1 MKKSIRY
8 ISVFLL
14 FFLSVSLFVGC
25 EKEKVE
31 SETLLTEPLS
41 FPKGVESVEY
51 KSKLLYKGENDLQGF
66 SQTADSLWVIDNGQK
81 VKVEADLAISA
92 TKPLSEGE
100 AAGPA
105 VTTESGTYVL
115 HPLDGVTRNGEPL
128 SLPEDGYYTP
138 LGFWEVSGTS
148 YLTAVKTVY
157 DSEVIDLPIS
167 QELFL
172 FPLGKKLGDPIL
184 VEGIT
189 PDLYPTAYGNGWNYW
204 VARGELFRSNGQ
216 STQKLG
222 TLTTFGVS
230 SLFDMAIMGDS
241 VLLLSENKLIALT
254 PKETQTD
261 GKEGETII
269 MGVEATQFH
278 LMDIVA
284 QYNLASDNCIEMKK
298 FDDFNQLNLAVLS
311 GEVDMVASAN
321 GDRLTNYA
329 RQGYLKPMEE
339 VIGDLLASG
348 DFYPNVLDALKYKG
362 KTYLMTDSFMVYGM
376 ILPKTVIDRTGEPQ
390 SMGELVEILDSLN
403 DQSFYKQETKE
414 FSFRHFLMNGISAWV
429 DLENYTCDFENEDFL
444 TLLHLVDRYATD
456 RAEVD
461 ANRNENSGSLFLPY
475 YAIYHP
481 TSLNLSMFYEIKGT
495 EKAFTSY
502 GLEAAMVPCPTQP
515 GYGFAIVPNVLFGIL
530 ESSERKEAAE
540 DFLRWILSPEIQ
552 ADTMEYSRKQAGCG
566 VPMHKETLESAV
578 EEWLG
583 SDPPEAQI
591 LRYDTLLNTVNRA
604 DHMSSTFYYQIKSIV
619 EEEAAI
625 FFAGDK
631 DAETTAEHIQSRVNL
646 YLAEQS

>member
-8 ISVFLL
+8 ISAFLL
-14 FFLSVSLFVGC
+14 FVLSVSLFVGC
-25 EKEKVE
+25 EKEAGE

-66 SQTADSLWVIDNGQK
+66 SQTADGLWVIDNGQK
-81 VKVEADLAISA
+81 VKVEADLSMGAA
-92 TKPLSEGE
+92 TPLSEGE
-100 AAGPA
+100 AAGPT

-115 HPLDGVTRNGEPL
+115 HPLDGVTRDGDPL

-148 YLTAVKTVY
+148 YLTVVKTVY

-172 FPLGKKLGDPIL
+172 FPLGKKLDDPIL

-230 SLFDMAIMGDS
+230 NLFDMAIMGDA

-284 QYNLASDNCIEMKK
+284 QYNLASGNRIEMKK
-298 FDDFNQLNLAVLS
+298 FDDFNQLNLAILS

-339 VIGDLLASG
+339 LIGDLLASG

-403 DQSFYKQETKE
+403 DQSF
-414 FSFRHFLMNGISAWV
+414 
-429 DLENYTCDFENEDFL
+429 
-444 TLLHLVDRYATD
+444 
-456 RAEVD
+456 
-461 ANRNENSGSLFLPY
+461 
-475 YAIYHP
+475 
-481 TSLNLSMFYEIKGT
+481 
-495 EKAFTSY
+495 
-502 GLEAAMVPCPTQP
+502 
-515 GYGFAIVPNVLFGIL
+515 
-530 ESSERKEAAE
+530 
-540 DFLRWILSPEIQ
+540 
-552 ADTMEYSRKQAGCG
+552 
-566 VPMHKETLESAV
+566 
-578 EEWLG
+578 
-583 SDPPEAQI
+583 
-591 LRYDTLLNTVNRA
+591 
-604 DHMSSTFYYQIKSIV
+604 
-619 EEEAAI
+619 
-625 FFAGDK
+625 
-631 DAETTAEHIQSRVNL
+631 
-646 YLAEQS
+646 

>member
-8 ISVFLL
+8 ISAFLL
-14 FFLSVSLFVGC
+14 FVLSVSLFVGC
-25 EKEKVE
+25 EKEAGE

-92 TKPLSEGE
+92 AKPLSEGE

-115 HPLDGVTRNGEPL
+115 HPLDGVTRDGVPL

-138 LGFWEVSGTS
+138 LGFWQINGTS

-157 DSEVIDLPIS
+157 DSEVIDLPVS

-189 PDLYPTAYGNGWNYW
+189 PDLYPMAHGEGWNYW
-204 VARGELFRSNGQ
+204 IAKGVLFRSNGQ
-216 STQKLG
+216 NTQKLG

-230 SLFDMAIMGDS
+230 SLFDMAIMGDA

-254 PKETQTD
+254 PKETQAD
-261 GKEGETII
+261 EEGETII

-284 QYNLASDNCIEMKK
+284 QYNLASGNRIEMKK

-348 DFYPNVLDALKYKG
+348 DFYPNVLDALNYRG
-362 KTYLMTDSFMVYGM
+362 KTYLMTDSFKVYGM
-376 ILPKTVIDRTGEPQ
+376 SLPKSVVDQTGEPQ

-403 DQSFYKQETKE
+403 DQSFYKRVTKE
-414 FSFRHFLMNGISAWV
+414 FAFRHFLMNGISAWV
-429 DLENYTCDFENEDFL
+429 DLENYTCDFVNEDFL
-444 TLLHLVDRYATD
+444 TLLHLADRYATD
-456 RAEVD
+456 QAEVD
-461 ANRNENSGSLFLPY
+461 ANRNEYNKKLFNTFC
-475 YAIYHP
+475 AIHHAR
-481 TSLNLSMFYEIKGT
+481 SVNLALEFEIKGT
-495 EKAFTSY
+495 EKPYSSY

-530 ESSERKEAAE
+530 ESSERKDAAE
-540 DFLRWILSPEIQ
+540 DFLRWLLSPEIQ
-552 ADTMEYSRKQAGCG
+552 EYTLEYSCKQGSCG
-566 VPMHKETLESAV
+566 VPITKQVLENAV
-578 EEWLG
+578 TSYLVENNNSYAEYNY
-583 SDPPEAQI
+583 AI
-591 LRYDTLLNTVNRA
+591 LLDAIDRA
-604 DHMSSTFYYQIKSIV
+604 DHMNSNYYNQISNIV

-625 FFAGDK
+625 FFSGDK
-631 DAETTAEHIQSRVNL
+631 DAEITAEHIQSRVSL